1 VTNGETAGGDPAV
14 FVVDKK
20 GGVSMRS
27 ARILSVAAFVTG
39 LAVTSAGAQDQAKIG
54 ITMAYPASVGL
65 LWRVSD
71 KVAVRPELSIAGGA
85 SETTASSF
93 ETESDSWTLNTGVS
107 VLFYLN
113 KYDDLRT
120 YFTPRFNYAH
130 GSSTTDATGA
140 VINPTITTTLDG
152 IGFSGA
158 FGAEYS
164 LGRKFGVFGEVGFGF
179 THSTTKSSI
188 LPTESSGNNW
198 GSRAGVGVIF
208 YPGS

>member
-1 VTNGETAGGDPAV
+1 
-14 FVVDKK
+14 
-20 GGVSMRS
+20 MRIV
-27 ARILSVAAFVTG
+27 RILSLAALATV
-39 LAVTSAGAQDQAKIG
+39 LAVSSADAQDQGKIG
-54 ITMAYPASVGL
+54 ITMAYPASVGV

-71 KVAVRPELSIAGGA
+71 KIAVRPELSIAGGE
-85 SETTASSF
+85 SESSS
-93 ETESDSWTLNTGVS
+93 ELISTESDTWTINTGVS
-107 VLFYLN
+107 VLFYLK

-130 GSSTTDATGA
+130 ASTDTDATGP
-140 VINPTITTTLDG
+140 VINPSISTSNNG

-164 LGRKFGVFGEVGFGF
+164 LGRKFAVFGEVGFGF
-179 THSTTKSSI
+179 SHSTTKTSITPSELSS
-188 LPTESSGNNW
+188 NNW

>member
-1 VTNGETAGGDPAV
+1 
-14 FVVDKK
+14 
-20 GGVSMRS
+20 MRS
-27 ARILSVAAFVTG
+27 ARILSLAAFVTG
-39 LAVTSAGAQDQAKIG
+39 LAVTSAGAQDQSKIG

-71 KVAVRPELSIAGGA
+71 KVAVRPELSISGGA
-85 SETTASSF
+85 SETSSSSF
-93 ETESDSWTLNTGVS
+93 ETESDAWTLNTGVS

-120 YFTPRFNYAH
+120 YFTPRFTYAH
-130 GSSTTDATGA
+130 GSSDTDATGFVTNTSA
-140 VINPTITTTLDG
+140 TSTLNA
-152 IGFSGA
+152 IGLSGA

-179 THSTTKSSI
+179 SHSTTKSSI
-188 LPTESSGNNW
+188 IPTESSGNNW

>member
-1 VTNGETAGGDPAV
+1 
-14 FVVDKK
+14 
-20 GGVSMRS
+20 MRS
-27 ARILSVAAFVTG
+27 ARILSLTAFVIG
-39 LAVTSAGAQDQAKIG
+39 LAVSSADAQDQGKIG

-65 LWRVSD
+65 LWRASD
-71 KVAVRPELSIAGGA
+71 KIAVRPELSIAGGD
-85 SETTASSF
+85 SESSSDLIS
-93 ETESDSWTLNTGVS
+93 TESGTWTINTGVS
-107 VLFYLN
+107 VLFYLK

-130 GSSTTDATGA
+130 GSTNTDATGP
-140 VINPTITTTLDG
+140 IIKPSITTTING

-164 LGRKFGVFGEVGFGF
+164 LGRKFAVFGEVGFGF
-179 THSTTKSSI
+179 SHSTTKTSITPSELSS
-188 LPTESSGNNW
+188 NNW